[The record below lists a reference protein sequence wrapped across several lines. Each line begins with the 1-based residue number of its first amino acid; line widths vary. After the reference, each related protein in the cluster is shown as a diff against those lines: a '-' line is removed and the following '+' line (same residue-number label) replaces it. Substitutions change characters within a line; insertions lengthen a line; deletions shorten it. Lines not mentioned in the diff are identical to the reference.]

1 MLNIRKHNK
10 INRLFGI
17 SGILCLMI
25 FAVSC
30 EQQTTSQKQQIQ
42 EAVHSMFEAGW
53 NRGDIASFD
62 ETIADSVLFHY
73 AGSPRTLTRDEMSQ
87 FIVRWRE
94 AFPDLKIDLEELLIQ
109 DNLAAIRGTL
119 TGTHEGPWAGA
130 EPTGEQVSMALMMFF
145 RFDDGK
151 MVELWEVDDQLGFR
165 RQLGL
170 MPE

>member
-1 MLNIRKHNK
+1 MQNIRKHNK
-10 INRLFGI
+10 TNRLF
-17 SGILCLMI
+17 SALGILCLMI
-25 FAVSC
+25 FSVSC
-30 EQQTTSQKQQIQ
+30 ERPATTQKQQIQ
-42 EAVHSMFEAGW
+42 EAVHSMFEDGW

-62 ETIADSVLFHY
+62 ETIADSVHFHY
-73 AGSPRTLTRDEMSQ
+73 AGSPRTLARVQMSE
-87 FIVRWRE
+87 FIIRWRE
-94 AFPDLKIDLEELLIQ
+94 AFPDLKIDLEELVVE

-145 RFDDGK
+145 RFENGK

-170 MPE
+170 IP